1 MSMMLAPARTRQ
13 EEADGQANAGDSE
26 ADAPAPEG
34 GAERSAA

>member
-1 MSMMLAPARTRQ
+1 MMLAPARTRQ
-13 EEADGQANAGDSE
+13 EEADGQAKADDSE